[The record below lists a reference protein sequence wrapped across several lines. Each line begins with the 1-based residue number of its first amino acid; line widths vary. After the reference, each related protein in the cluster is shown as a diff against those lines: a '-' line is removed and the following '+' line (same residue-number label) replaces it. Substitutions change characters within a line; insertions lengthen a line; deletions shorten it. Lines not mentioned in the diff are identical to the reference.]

1 MENRISELESKLSS
15 VSGKKEEI
23 ELKLLLAAEIRPV
36 NIVKSL
42 ELSNEAIALSREI
55 SYDEGIALGYRN
67 SGVSSRLLAK
77 YEDAFEYFEK
87 ALEIYSKMN
96 DPLGKA
102 KVYNSIGNIYLN
114 LSDYKYSLEYLHK
127 CLDIVK
133 GINEKQFEADILINM
148 GLAYQ
153 ELGDFASSLEYNLQ
167 SMQTFTNNGLSVPVS
182 LLNNIGIVYQNL
194 GEYKT
199 ALEYFNEGLKIA
211 EEKDNQIDKGFA
223 LGNISIVYLQQK
235 NHAAAL
241 DILFKSL
248 EIFRALGNRQ
258 AEANAY
264 LNIGKTYRDM
274 DQYDKAIEF
283 ESKALELHEAI
294 LDLSGKSST
303 LLLIGGIYFSM
314 GKYDKARE
322 YYVNGL
328 RVAQDIGDY
337 INETEAYLLIAE
349 FFAATGDT
357 SIALDNLFMANNLA
371 VQRDAKK
378 DISRVHRL
386 YFEIYRSNGDFE
398 KAFEHFEKHF
408 VLEKEIYS
416 LESERKL
423 KSLSIQYQ
431 FQNSEKERKIAL
443 QEKEIYKLKNVELA
457 EANSRLLTLNEEKNE
472 FIGIAA
478 HDLKNPLS
486 GILVYSKK
494 LRTRLDK
501 YSKEQIIEI
510 ASQMEIASEKMF
522 KLIAKFLDINLIESG
537 KQNLSSVKFNSS
549 DLLKQTVALN
559 TNHAITKNI
568 GIKLDCEEDLQVS
581 SDADSLGQILDNLV
595 SNAVKFTF
603 PGKNIFIKAARIE
616 DKIRFEVIDE
626 GPGLTESDKERLF
639 ERFAR
644 LSATPTGN
652 EISTGL
658 GLSIAHKL
666 TLMLGGK
673 LWCES
678 EEGKG
683 ATFIVEIP
691 AAEREPIETESA
703 VEVAVNT

>member
-1 MENRISELESKLSS
+1 MESRISDVEPKLSS
-15 VSGKKEEI
+15 VSTAKEEI
-23 ELKLLLAAEIRPV
+23 DLKLFHAAEIRPV
-36 NIVKSL
+36 NILKSL
-42 ELSNEAIALSREI
+42 QLSNEAIAASLEI
-55 SYDEGIALGYRN
+55 AYDEGAALGYRH

-77 YEDAFEYFEK
+77 YDDAFEYFEK
-87 ALEIYSKMN
+87 ALDIYNRLN
-96 DPLGKA
+96 DPHGKA

-127 CLDIVK
+127 CL
-133 GINEKQFEADILINM
+133 GIIKEINDKQFEADVLINI

-167 SMQTFTNNGLSVPVS
+167 SMQTFTNNGLTVPAS

-194 GEYKT
+194 GEYET
-199 ALEYFNEGLKIA
+199 SLEYFKEGLRLA
-211 EEKDNQIDKGFA
+211 EEKDNQLDKGFA
-223 LGNISIVYLQQK
+223 LGNISLVYLLQK
-235 NHAAAL
+235 NHDAAIKSLFESL
-241 DILFKSL
+241 DIFC
-248 EIFRALGNRQ
+248 ALGNRQ

-274 DQYDKAIEF
+274 DQFGKAIEY

-294 LDLSGKSST
+294 SDLSGKSST
-303 LLLIGGIYFSM
+303 LLLIGGIYYSM
-314 GKYDKARE
+314 GEYEKARE

-328 RVAQDIGDY
+328 RVAQDIGDF
-337 INETEAYLLIAE
+337 INETEAYLLIAGY
-349 FFAATGDT
+349 FAGINQTAL
-357 SIALDNLFMANNLA
+357 ALDNLFMANNLA
-371 VQRDAKK
+371 EKRDAKK

-386 YFEIYRSNGDFE
+386 YFEIYRSTGNFE

-408 VLEKEIYS
+408 GLEKEINS
-416 LESERKL
+416 IESERKL

-431 FQNSEKERKIAL
+431 FENSEKERQIAL

-457 EANSRLLTLNEEKNE
+457 EANSRLTKLNEEKNE

-494 LRTRLDK
+494 LRTRIDK

-522 KLIAKFLDINLIESG
+522 KLIEKFLDVNFIESG
-537 KQNLSSVKFNSS
+537 KQNINSAKFNAA
-549 DLLKQTVALN
+549 DLLKQTLALN
-559 TNHAITKNI
+559 INHAKTKNI
-568 GIKLDCEEDLQVS
+568 AIELICEDDLEMI
-581 SDADSLGQILDNLV
+581 SDKDSLGQILDNLI
-595 SNAVKFTF
+595 SNAVKFTY
-603 PGKNIFIKAARIE
+603 PDKNIIIKAVHE
-616 DKIRFEVIDE
+616 GDNIRFEVKDE

-639 ERFAR
+639 KRFAR
-644 LSATPTGN
+644 LSAMPTGN

-666 TLMLGGK
+666 TSMLGGK

-678 EEGKG
+678 VAGKG
-683 ATFIVEIP
+683 AVFIAEIP
-691 AAEREPIETESA
+691 GAAAPRTE
-703 VEVAVNT
+703 EVPA